1 MPSDTGKAPAFG
13 GAGRGRLPMGKLRGH
28 SPGWWKTPRA
38 AGPSESAASTRSEGK
53 GPKAGQFLTQPP
65 YAYGTSI
72 GVSFYPL
79 SGTFDE
85 ALHMADTALYSSK
98 RSGKGTFTCLPSHA
112 EWL

>member
-1 MPSDTGKAPAFG
+1 MV
-13 GAGRGRLPMGKLRGH
+13 
-28 SPGWWKTPRA
+28 
-38 AGPSESAASTRSEGK
+38 
-53 GPKAGQFLTQPP
+53 